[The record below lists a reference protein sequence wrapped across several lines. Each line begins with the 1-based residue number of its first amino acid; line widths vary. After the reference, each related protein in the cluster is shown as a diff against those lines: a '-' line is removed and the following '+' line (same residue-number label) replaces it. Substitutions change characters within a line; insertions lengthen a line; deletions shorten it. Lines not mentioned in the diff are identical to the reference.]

1 MSISEFE
8 SAFFKHVDQNTE
20 LYIER
25 LREAV
30 AIQSVSSN
38 LEAHLSDI
46 NCMMEWTAAYI
57 HRLGGM
63 ATLMP
68 NPKSDREKELPPILL
83 GEFIVDPSKKTVCVY
98 GHLDVQPAAKSDGW
112 NTEPFV
118 LTEID
123 GKLFGRGSTD
133 DKGPALSWLWVIE
146 AFKQLGEVLP
156 VNIKLLYEGME
167 ESGSEGMEEAIVEL
181 VKPGGFLNDV
191 DFFCISD
198 NYWTGKRK
206 PCITYGLRGLA
217 AFQVAVQCCEQDLHS
232 GVIGGTIHEAMTD
245 LVYLMASLKDTAGK
259 ILIDGIMDDVLPV
272 TPEEQALYK
281 DIDFDVE
288 SFKVRYKLPISV
300 TPFQS
305 LRSSLQY
312 YFVTAYVCCSHI
324 FRCLCDSKEE
334 IRVGN
339 YGNTVIQNDKE
350 SILMARWRFPSLTLH
365 GIQGAFSGEGVKTI
379 VPCKVVGKFSI
390 RTVPNMEL
398 EKVKRLVKEHL
409 GKEFAKVGQSFDF
422 FPNNWL

>member
-1 MSISEFE
+1 MSISE
-8 SAFFKHVDQNTE
+8 AFQSIFFNYVDRNTD
-20 LYIER
+20 LYIKR

-46 NCMMEWTAAYI
+46 NCMMEWTAAHI
-57 HRLGGM
+57 HRLGGD

-68 NPKSDREKELPPILL
+68 NPKSSQEKELPPILL
-83 GEFIVDPSKKTVCVY
+83 GDFVVDPSKKTVCVY
-98 GHLDVQPAAKSDGW
+98 GHLDVQPADKSDGW
-112 NTEPFV
+112 NTDPFV

-146 AFKQLGEVLP
+146 AYKDLGEDLP

-167 ESGSEGMEEAIVEL
+167 ESGSEGMEEAVVEL

-217 AFQVAVQCCEQDLHS
+217 AFMVTVQCCEQDLHS

-245 LVYLMASLKDTAGK
+245 LVHILASLKEPTGK

-272 TPEEQALYK
+272 TPEEQALYR
-281 DIDFDVE
+281 DIDFDVD
-288 SFKVRYKLPISV
+288 SFKVK
-300 TPFQS
+300 TS
-305 LRSSLQY
+305 LFL
-312 YFVTAYVCCSHI
+312 
-324 FRCLCDSKEE
+324 
-334 IRVGN
+334 
-339 YGNTVIQNDKE
+339 
-350 SILMARWRFPSLTLH
+350 
-365 GIQGAFSGEGVKTI
+365 
-379 VPCKVVGKFSI
+379 
-390 RTVPNMEL
+390 
-398 EKVKRLVKEHL
+398 
-409 GKEFAKVGQSFDF
+409 
-422 FPNNWL
+422 